1 MKPKSSKNRKRN
13 RSEVFV
19 FFILMISALFIYYR
33 GRRGVI
39 EELRVRKPEIT
50 IELKQD
56 MQDIPSLLDLDLTVD
71 EEAVKVKRDPFV
83 P

>member
-1 MKPKSSKNRKRN
+1 
-13 RSEVFV
+13 
-19 FFILMISALFIYYR
+19 MISALFIYYR

-39 EELRVRKPEIT
+39 EELRVRQPEMT

-83 P
+83 PPQ